1 MREKCTGPSETHQIN
16 GHRGRVIYEAYD
28 TTETRLMDA
37 LHQLIRDAVR
47 SSTIAQS

>member
-16 GHRGRVIYEAYD
+16 GHRVRVIYAAYD

-37 LHQLIRDAVR
+37 LHQLSRDTVR
-47 SSTIAQS
+47 STITQS